1 LLWGKTSRALF
12 FARKEMKNLNREE
25 HPIRKL
31 RIDKRISQLK
41 LALMLDISQAKL
53 SQWEN
58 AAIHTPDHIITKIAK
73 IFKINRDGLRRE
85 SDDFYKRKK
94 EKLMQKYR

>member
-1 LLWGKTSRALF
+1 MG
-12 FARKEMKNLNREE
+12 NLNKEE
-25 HPIRKL
+25 HPIRKI

-53 SQWEN
+53 SQYET
-58 AAIHTPDHIITKIAK
+58 AAIHTPYYIVTKIAK
-73 IFKINRDGLRRE
+73 IFKVNGDKLKKE
-85 SDDFYKRKK
+85 SDNFYKLKK

>member
-1 LLWGKTSRALF
+1 
-12 FARKEMKNLNREE
+12 MKNLNREE

>member
-1 LLWGKTSRALF
+1 M
-12 FARKEMKNLNREE
+12 EELNIEE

-58 AAIHTPDHIITKIAK
+58 AAIHTPEYIITKIAK
-73 IFKINRDGLRRE
+73 IFKINRDKMKKE
-85 SDDFYKRKK
+85 SDNFYKRKK